1 MSIESPITEK
11 DNWFAGEDKVIDY
24 YITTSPR
31 VEASATAAQGATVI
45 AIEPLSEALA
55 DGDKVRFTAAG
66 ETGIVATLTAAA
78 AVGATSLTV
87 SALGGT
93 IHVGTVGG
101 KVQDITG
108 WALEWV
114 LRDGPAGATA
124 LITKTRTET
133 AEAGISITD
142 GANGIC
148 RVTIADTD
156 TLTLAPGRSRRYYYT
171 LRRTDEGSEQ
181 VLSFGDAILRRA
193 ATR

>member
-45 AIEPLSEALA
+45 AIEPLPEALA
-55 DGDKVRFTAAG
+55 DGDKVRFAAAG
-66 ETGIVATLTAAA
+66 EAGIVATLTAAA
-78 AVGATSLTV
+78 SVGATSLAV
-87 SALGGT
+87 SALSGT

-101 KVQDITG
+101 KVQVITG

-114 LRDGPAGATA
+114 LRDGPAGSTA
-124 LITKTRTET
+124 LITKTTN
-133 AEAGISITD
+133 AGISITD
-142 GANGIC
+142 GTNGIC
-148 RVTIADTD
+148 RVTVADTD
-156 TLTLAPGRSRRYYYT
+156 TLTLVPGRSRRYYKT
-171 LRRTDEGSEQ
+171 LRRTDEGFEE
-181 VLSFGDAILRRA
+181 VLSFGDAILRQA